1 MAIQFFKFVEWMN
14 KLVLVLIV
22 NKGKSMNVIY
32 KAEIKFPSAETSR
45 DILLEKQFPFL
56 LNKMENNYFSF
67 HIFPTGIATSSL
79 VTTTGC
85 FSYKERINDR
95 RQTTRAVA
103 SATELPDTSASS
115 ARQCAFGSCWGHR
128 AKTDYKWH
136 VPMYSCTVSLRL
148 WYGLPV
154 LSANHW

>member
-1 MAIQFFKFVEWMN
+1 
-14 KLVLVLIV
+14 
-22 NKGKSMNVIY
+22 MNVIY

-136 VPMYSCTVSLRL
+136 VPMYFLYRFASSMIRASGAVGKSLI
-148 WYGLPV
+148 V
-154 LSANHW
+154 LKHKPNNHNFFKTGFVASVF

>member
-1 MAIQFFKFVEWMN
+1 
-14 KLVLVLIV
+14 
-22 NKGKSMNVIY
+22 MNVIY

-115 ARQCAFGSCWGHR
+115 MARASGAVSKSLIVLKHKPNNHNFF
-128 AKTDYKWH
+128 KTGF
-136 VPMYSCTVSLRL
+136 VASVF
-148 WYGLPV
+148 
-154 LSANHW
+154 